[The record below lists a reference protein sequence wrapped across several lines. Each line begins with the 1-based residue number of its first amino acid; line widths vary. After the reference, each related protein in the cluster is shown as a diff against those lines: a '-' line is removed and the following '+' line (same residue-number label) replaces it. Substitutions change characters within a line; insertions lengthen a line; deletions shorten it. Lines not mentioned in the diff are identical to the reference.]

1 MATEVTLPDLGDGIE
16 SGDVLEVFV
25 SVGDVIS
32 EGQDIVEMETDKATV
47 PVPSSVSG
55 KVSKIAVSEGDTVP
69 IGGVLIEVEA
79 ESGAAAPAAEP
90 DPETPKAEAPQAESP
105 QAETPEPPAPAAAAP
120 AQAAPATPAPAPA
133 AAAPPAQPAAPAP
146 AATPATSAATPV
158 ESADSDGESGV
169 IPAGPAVRRFAR
181 EVGVDLA
188 RVTGTGEGGRITR
201 DDVLAAVRAA
211 SQSAGQATSSQ
222 AVAAPPA
229 TTPAAPAAAAAAP
242 AAALGSDRP
251 GTPAMDDF
259 GSIHVERMSKIR
271 KTISKQMHAS
281 WSTVPR
287 VTNFD
292 DADITELEHLRQT
305 SKDDYAKQGLKL
317 TTMPFL
323 IKAVATAL
331 KHHPAIN
338 ATIDQENEQLIYKD
352 YVNIGIA
359 VDTDRGLVVPVM
371 KDADRMSVP
380 GVTRTL
386 AEMAGKVRSGQFA
399 VNDLRGGSF
408 TISNLGAIGGQYST
422 PIINVP
428 EVAILLVGR
437 SRKLPVVMPDDSIQP
452 RLMMPL
458 SLSYDHRL
466 VDGGTAAR
474 FLNDVIG
481 LLEAPSRLLLAF

>member
-90 DPETPKAEAPQAESP
+90 APETPKAETPKAEAPQAEP
-105 QAETPEPPAPAAAAP
+105 PKDETPEPPAQAAPTPAPTTPAPAAAAP
-120 AQAAPATPAPAPA
+120 A
-133 AAAPPAQPAAPAP
+133 AQPAAPAP
-146 AATPATSAATPV
+146 AATPATSAATPA

-211 SQSAGQATSSQ
+211 SQSASQATAGQA
-222 AVAAPPA
+222 AAAPPA
-229 TTPAAPAAAAAAP
+229 ATPAAPAAAADP

-271 KTISKQMHAS
+271 KTISKQMHVS